1 MYCSVFAA
9 MGGLEIVGVGA
20 VAVQLEATK
29 SATYRCRLNNREYE
43 SCEQTLIYI
52 HTLCIDDML

>member
-1 MYCSVFAA
+1 MHCSVFAA
-9 MGGLEIVGVGA
+9 MGGLQVVGVGA

-29 SATYRCRLNNREYE
+29 NAVYRCRFNNGNYV

-52 HTLCIDDML
+52 YSYIDDIL